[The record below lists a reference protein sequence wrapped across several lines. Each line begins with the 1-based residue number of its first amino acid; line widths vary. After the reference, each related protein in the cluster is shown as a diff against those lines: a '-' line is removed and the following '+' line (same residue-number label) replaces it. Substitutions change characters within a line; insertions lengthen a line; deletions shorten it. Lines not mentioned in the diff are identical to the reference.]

1 MNMILL
7 KNNRVFLL
15 SLAIVWLS
23 SFVLVITN
31 SKLNQMEW
39 INTHNSQLADTLFLG
54 ATQLGEGGFFVLI
67 IIGCLFVKIE
77 YSVMFT
83 LAFII
88 STICSQGLKML
99 FHTDRPLAFF
109 EKINHSWHFV
119 DGVEVHIAN
128 SFPSGHTTTAFA
140 IFTLIAF
147 IGSNKKISPLWI
159 VVASLTG
166 YSRSY
171 LFQHFPEDILGGAIV
186 GVVSSTVAYNW
197 IKNNYKEV
205 YATALFTKK

>member
-1 MNMILL
+1 MILL

>member
-1 MNMILL
+1 MILL

-23 SFVLVITN
+23 SFFLVITN

-197 IKNNYKEV
+197 IKNNYKEA

>member
-1 MNMILL
+1 
-7 KNNRVFLL
+7 
-15 SLAIVWLS
+15 
-23 SFVLVITN
+23 
-31 SKLNQMEW
+31 
-39 INTHNSQLADTLFLG
+39 
-54 ATQLGEGGFFVLI
+54 
-67 IIGCLFVKIE
+67 
-77 YSVMFT
+77 MFT

-109 EKINHSWHFV
+109 EKIKHSWHFV

>member
-1 MNMILL
+1 MILL

-147 IGSNKKISPLWI
+147 ICSNKKISPLWI
-159 VVASLTG
+159 VIASLTG

-205 YATALFTKK
+205 YATALFTKKWK